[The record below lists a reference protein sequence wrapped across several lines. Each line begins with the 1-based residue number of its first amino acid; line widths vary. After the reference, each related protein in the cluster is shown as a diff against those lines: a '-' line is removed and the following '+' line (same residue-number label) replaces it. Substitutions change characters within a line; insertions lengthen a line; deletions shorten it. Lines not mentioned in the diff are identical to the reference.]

1 MTSDG
6 RATTLRTYRDA
17 GTLWLTLDGE
27 RVRNAVDDDV
37 YRAMAHELQQ
47 AERDST
53 IRAVA
58 LTGSGT
64 AFCAGMNLNAMVS
77 TSADPVTARQQ
88 VLLGA
93 RVLQQL
99 RDLVKPTVAVVNGV
113 AAGAGLGLVAAC
125 DVAVAVESA
134 VFAVP
139 EVRVGLIA
147 GVVAPLLIEA
157 VGYRT
162 AKRLL
167 LVGDRIDAET
177 ALRFGLVHAIATDRT
192 DAVRVAE
199 DYLAQLHLGGPRALA
214 ETKRFLAA
222 TRGAVMSEADLP
234 SIASRVVD
242 VRSSPEAIA
251 AMQARLAKQPIQW
264 ELVRQES

>member
-1 MTSDG
+1 
-6 RATTLRTYRDA
+6 
-17 GTLWLTLDGE
+17 
-27 RVRNAVDDDV
+27 
-37 YRAMAHELQQ
+37 MAHELQQ

-93 RVLQQL
+93 RALQQL

-113 AAGAGLGLVAAC
+113 GAGACLGWVGAC

-134 VFAVP
+134 VYAVR
-139 EVRVGLIA
+139 EVRDGVMA
-147 GVVAPLLIEA
+147 GVVARLLFEE

-162 AKRLL
+162 ARRLL
-167 LVGDRIDAET
+167 LVGDRNCAET
-177 ALRFGLVHAIATDRT
+177 ARRFGLVHAIATDCT
-192 DAVRVAE
+192 DAVR
-199 DYLAQLHLGGPRALA
+199 D
-214 ETKRFLAA
+214 
-222 TRGAVMSEADLP
+222 
-234 SIASRVVD
+234 
-242 VRSSPEAIA
+242 
-251 AMQARLAKQPIQW
+251 
-264 ELVRQES
+264 